1 MDQFEYVVQ
10 PGDSLYSIANK
21 FSLPVNHLIRNNQL
35 NNPYL
40 IVGQRLKIPMETR
53 QLQYKPVTAYTADRP
68 IYVNGM
74 DINTGAYP
82 VLNYQPPNTAY
93 PYIYVP
99 IAEFRRVGAKVLWD
113 EAKQIIV
120 VESDYDQLKNEVT
133 TLRAENQRLKDL
145 LASYQPV
152 TQAGN
157 TSGNITNWGIAAKQ
171 GDWVYFSNITNNN
184 KLYKMRIT
192 GESKEKLSDDN
203 SLYINVVGEW
213 IYYINRSDQGKI
225 YKIRIDGTQK
235 TRIDPNLSASVMVV
249 VGDWIYFV
257 TPSEQYRMYKMRTDG
272 TEKTR
277 IGDDATISNLY
288 VQDEWVYYTFPIGTE
303 DIYKMKVD
311 GTQKTRLTSEG
322 ASQMNIV
329 GPYIYYVRIK
339 GGGIFRINQD
349 GTGKLQYNT
358 QFANPTYMNVTND
371 WIYYGYSD
379 LYKRKLDTPEDIKIT
394 PIYGFAGLINIVD
407 DWIYLRI
414 QYNGEKLLRM
424 KTDKTQQEIIGA

>member
-1 MDQFEYVVQ
+1 
-10 PGDSLYSIANK
+10 
-21 FSLPVNHLIRNNQL
+21 
-35 NNPYL
+35 
-40 IVGQRLKIPMETR
+40 
-53 QLQYKPVTAYTADRP
+53 
-68 IYVNGM
+68 
-74 DINTGAYP
+74 
-82 VLNYQPPNTAY
+82 
-93 PYIYVP
+93 
-99 IAEFRRVGAKVLWD
+99 
-113 EAKQIIV
+113 
-120 VESDYDQLKNEVT
+120 
-133 TLRAENQRLKDL
+133 
-145 LASYQPV
+145 
-152 TQAGN
+152 
-157 TSGNITNWGIAAKQ
+157 
-171 GDWVYFSNITNNN
+171 
-184 KLYKMRIT
+184 
-192 GESKEKLSDDN
+192 
-203 SLYINVVGEW
+203 
-213 IYYINRSDQGKI
+213 
-225 YKIRIDGTQK
+225 
-235 TRIDPNLSASVMVV
+235 MVV

-257 TPSEQYRMYKMRTDG
+257 TPSEKYRMYKMRTDG

-288 VQDEWVYYTFPIGTE
+288 VQDEWVYYTFPISTE
-303 DIYKMKVD
+303 EIYKMKVD

-329 GPYIYYVRIK
+329 GPYIYYVRTK

-349 GTGKLQYNT
+349 RTGKLQYNT